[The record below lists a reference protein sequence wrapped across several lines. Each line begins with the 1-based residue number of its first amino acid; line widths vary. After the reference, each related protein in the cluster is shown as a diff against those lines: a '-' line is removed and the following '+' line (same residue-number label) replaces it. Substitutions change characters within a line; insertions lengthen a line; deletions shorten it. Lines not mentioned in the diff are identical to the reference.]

1 MDLMDWILIGGI
13 YVCFF
18 GCVILDKV
26 YRSMDDG
33 WLEDHLQKRRENE

>member
-1 MDLMDWILIGGI
+1 MMDWILIGGI

-18 GCVILDKV
+18 AYVILDKI

-33 WLEDHLQKRRENE
+33 WLGDHLQKRRENE